1 MSLNNKPTQPKDG
14 GIVTRSLVHLLDFI
28 GLEGD
33 WGTRVRAYICSNLAS
48 HIPLKTQHSLLQKHI
63 EDRKVDEDHEYLLFL
78 RDSIKLVMNMIQLM
92 VNNDKAVRYDDKLLA
107 IHLTA
112 LNYHCMYNPV
122 MVEGDVIVTTEMD
135 DKHKEE
141 VMKAILNDSPINDN
155 PIQDVREEAI

>member
-28 GLEGD
+28 GLEDD

-48 HIPLKTQHSLLQKHI
+48 HVPLKTQHSLLQTYI
-63 EDRKVDEDHEYLLFL
+63 EDRKVDEDHDYLMFL

-112 LNYHCMYNPV
+112 LNYNCMYDEHV
-122 MVEGDVIVTTEMD
+122 F
-135 DKHKEE
+135 
-141 VMKAILNDSPINDN
+141 NDSPINDN
-155 PIQDVREEAI
+155 PIQDVREEAIQ

>member
-1 MSLNNKPTQPKDG
+1 MSLNNKPIKPNNRSLRANPG

-28 GLEGD
+28 GLEDD

-63 EDRKVDEDHEYLLFL
+63 EDRKVDEDHDYLMFL

-107 IHLTA
+107 MHLGD
-112 LNYHCMYNPV
+112 LNYGYLY
-122 MVEGDVIVTTEMD
+122 ETE
-135 DKHKEE
+135 H
-141 VMKAILNDSPINDN
+141 VFNDSPINDN
-155 PIQDVREEAI
+155 PIQDVREEAIQ